1 MAYRVD
7 LTTRADRDLRPIYRS
22 IDAAVSEQARVW
34 FDGLEAAVLS
44 LEEHPARTPV
54 TPEDRS
60 LRHLLYG
67 HGRSVYRIIYAIDE
81 RVGVVTVLH
90 VRHGSRRPLSPRS
103 SR

>member
-7 LTTRADRDLRPIYRS
+7 LTARAVRDLRRIWRDIEAS
-22 IDAAVSEQARVW
+22 ESAAARAW
-34 FDGLEAAVLS
+34 FDGLEAAVFGLD
-44 LEEHPARTPV
+44 EHPARSPA

-67 HGRSVYRIIYAIDE
+67 RGRHVWRIIYAIDE

-90 VRHGSRRPLSPRS
+90 IRHGAHQPLTAPGGP
-103 SR
+103 